1 MLFALKIPF
10 YIIIE
15 SLTMGQISTLY
26 PRLTASIRQVIAN
39 NFKLNLSEKAVKQHL
54 KALTAMRNIIAHHDR
69 LFNNAKLIKINNF
82 DNLTN
87 FNSSTPRAYFD
98 LIDYYLSLIAPE
110 HTFKQKLKYQIDKYV
125 SKYKICLSHWGFT
138 AT

>member
-1 MLFALKIPF
+1 MSYVLFALKIPF

-82 DNLTN
+82 DKLTN
-87 FNSSTPRAYFD
+87 FKFN
-98 LIDYYLSLIAPE
+98 
-110 HTFKQKLKYQIDKYV
+110 LK
-125 SKYKICLSHWGFT
+125 
-138 AT
+138 

>member
-1 MLFALKIPF
+1 VLFALKIPF